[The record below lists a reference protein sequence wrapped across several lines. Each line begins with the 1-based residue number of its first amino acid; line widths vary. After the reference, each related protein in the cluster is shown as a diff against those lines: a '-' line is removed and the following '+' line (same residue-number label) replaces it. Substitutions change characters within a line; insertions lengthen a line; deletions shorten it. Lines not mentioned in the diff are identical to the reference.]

1 MQCTRLR
8 RPARRA
14 ATLAAAAL
22 AAAAPAILA
31 PAAADDVADFFRG
44 RQITYVIQA
53 GAGGYYGLNGRL
65 IADHMGRFIPGN
77 PSIVPQ
83 HMPGAGGIKAANYA
97 YNVAPRDGAVMAML
111 SADLAVVQKMKPD
124 AVKYDAAK
132 FNWIG
137 SIYPF
142 NQVLAI
148 YHTANVKTLDDLKRK
163 EVVLGH
169 TGRSSHNFMQGVLLT
184 RYFGLKLK
192 NVAGYRG
199 GSDLYL
205 AMERGEVH
213 GRIGSWSSL
222 VATKGDWL
230 ARKKIVALMQSGIER
245 SAELGDVPTMV
256 ELAPSD
262 EVREMFLFLSGGAPV
277 GWSACLPPNV
287 PAARVA
293 ALRTAWEALLRD
305 PAFKADV
312 IRRKAAIDAR
322 TAAQVE
328 AAIKRTLATPDAIV
342 KKILAASKG

>member
-1 MQCTRLR
+1 MQCTLHRRRVRL
-8 RPARRA
+8 A
-14 ATLAAAAL
+14 LAAAL
-22 AAAAPAILA
+22 AAAVAA

-83 HMPGAGGIKAANYA
+83 HMPGAGGIKAANHA
-97 YNVAPRDGAVMAML
+97 YNVAPKDGTVMAML
-111 SADLAVVQKMKPD
+111 SADLAVVQRMKPE
-124 AVKYDAAK
+124 AVRYDAAK

-142 NQVLAI
+142 SQVLSI
-148 YHTANVKTLDDLKRK
+148 YHTANVKTLDDLKKK
-163 EVVLGH
+163 EIVLGH
-169 TGRSSHNFMQGVLLT
+169 TGRSSHNYMQGVLLAK
-184 RYFGLKLK
+184 YYGLKLR

-230 ARKKIVALMQSGIER
+230 ARKKIVSLMQAGLER
-245 SAELGDVPTMV
+245 SAALRDVPTMV
-256 ELAPSD
+256 ELAPND
-262 EVREMFLFLSGGAPV
+262 EVREMFAFLSGGTPV
-277 GWSACLPPNV
+277 GWSACLPPGV

-305 PAFKADV
+305 PAFQADV
-312 IRRKAAIDAR
+312 KKRKAAIDAR

-328 AAIKRTLATPDAIV
+328 AAVKRTLATPDAIV
-342 KKILAASKG
+342 KKILAAAKG